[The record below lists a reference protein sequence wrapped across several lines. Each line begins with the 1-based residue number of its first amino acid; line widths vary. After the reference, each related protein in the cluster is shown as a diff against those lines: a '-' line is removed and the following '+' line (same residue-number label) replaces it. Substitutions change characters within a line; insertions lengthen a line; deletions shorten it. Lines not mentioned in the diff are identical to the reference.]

1 MSQLTFVPPDTQRFP
16 CLRLAYEALREGG
29 VAPALLNAANE
40 VAVDA
45 FLKRKIGFMQIPA
58 VIEAVLE
65 RAASATAQTL
75 DDVFAA
81 DVQGRVSAK
90 EWVQKY
96 GVVV

>member
-1 MSQLTFVPPDTQRFP
+1 
-16 CLRLAYEALREGG
+16 
-29 VAPALLNAANE
+29 
-40 VAVDA
+40 
-45 FLKRKIGFMQIPA
+45 MQIPA

-96 GVVV
+96 GVVI